1 MIFDSTK
8 FNSFFM
14 FRFFLCEGRYMWG
27 SEKVFSVYSSVL
39 ELGTAATRV
48 GGNIIV
54 LVLVLSEVIKACLKD
69 ERMGKEQRKEK

>member
-1 MIFDSTK
+1 M
-8 FNSFFM
+8 
-14 FRFFLCEGRYMWG
+14 
-27 SEKVFSVYSSVL
+27 FSVYSSVL